1 MKGGIVITGKLLE
14 LGATARP
21 GDNFARMQRPGLPDL
36 IVTGLTDNEVRDV
49 APFFMDTVDL
59 VLAGKQ

>member
-21 GDNFARMQRPGLPDL
+21 HDNFARIERTGSPSL
-36 IVTGLTDNEVRDV
+36 IVTGLTDDEVRAL